1 MIMTMS
7 KRLVAGVGSAL
18 MLGAMLGWVMAPS
31 AVRAADAGAG
41 AAAAHEGHANQG
53 QPYNPRDLTGI
64 WMQARG
70 RVFKSY
76 PFTPEYAAIMKKR
89 QQDAANGNPYQVA
102 GNSCL
107 PAGLASSMTTGA
119 YPIEIYYNY
128 GGKEILFDKENVGA
142 LYRVYMYRK
151 HLPADELVPMF
162 YGDSVGHWEGNTL
175 VVDTISLGAAP
186 SLDLIAPAS
195 DALHVI
201 QRFTRVSYD
210 TLNDEITFDDPK
222 ALTRPV
228 TGLVVFKRHELTPQ
242 WEMQEFECTNDRLS
256 SNGGKQVITPSPQSA
271 SSQN

>member
-1 MIMTMS
+1 MPAAVTA
-7 KRLVAGVGSAL
+7 AG
-18 MLGAMLGWVMAPS
+18 
-31 AVRAADAGAG
+31 DT
-41 AAAAHEGHANQG
+41 AAAAAAQRDPD
-53 QPYNPRDLTGI
+53 QSKPFNPRDLTGI
-64 WMQARG
+64 WMQERG

-76 PFTPEYAAIMKKR
+76 PFTPQYAAIMKQR
-89 QQDAANGNPYQVA
+89 ERDAANGNPYQVA

-142 LYRVYMYRK
+142 LYRVYLYRK

-162 YGDSVGHWEGNTL
+162 YGDSVGHWEGNVL

-186 SLDLIAPAS
+186 SLDLIAPSS

-201 QRFTRVSYD
+201 QRFQRVDYD
-210 TLNDEITFDDPK
+210 TLHDEITFIDPK
-222 ALTRPV
+222 ALTHSV

-242 WEMQEFECTNDRLS
+242 WEMQEYECTNERL
-256 SNGGKQVITPSPQSA
+256 NFGGGKQSIAPAQ
-271 SSQN
+271 